1 VNADVHASRRS
12 RSGAVAVRLILAHA
26 LAYPVAVA
34 WALGAIPFVV
44 VHLASR
50 AGTPLDDK
58 TVAAL
63 VLVRVAWP
71 AIGAFVTVHAMGCVW
86 VLSRDEERGR
96 RLFIGV
102 TALLVL
108 IAVSVG
114 GASWLWL
121 MER

>member
-1 VNADVHASRRS
+1 MNVDVHASRRS
-12 RSGAVAVRLILAHA
+12 RSGAAALRLILAHA

-34 WALGAIPFVV
+34 WALGAIPLVV
-44 VHLASR
+44 VHLAPR
-50 AGTPLDDK
+50 AGTTLDDE
-58 TVAAL
+58 TVAAR

-71 AIGAFVTVHAMGCVW
+71 AVGAFAAVHAMGCVW
-86 VLSRDEERGR
+86 AFSRDEARGR

-114 GASWLWL
+114 GGSWLWL
-121 MER
+121 MAR